1 LSASAYR
8 DESSPYQ
15 QTTTS
20 SSNRF
25 GGFFHHSSPS
35 GPSPPSS
42 STTSPP
48 HHRLFH
54 LHHSSP
60 SSPATSPTSPAAK
73 AVATRISTLSA
84 MVLNSME
91 TKSGSVTRVLS
102 KKAGRAKERLLQNFG
117 KADRTTDQLFELYN
131 NNFNKQ
137 QNAAIR
143 LQKEMKNYVTCLRAL
158 QSANKGVMDSLADI
172 YEPEWPGH
180 DQLPVKGQAL
190 EIYWED
196 LCHKLNDQVTI
207 PLSTYL
213 SQFSEIR
220 AKIGKRGR
228 KLVDYD
234 SARHTVE
241 SLESKTGKKDEIK
254 IAKSREAME
263 EARRLYDVLN
273 KELHDE
279 LPALFDSR
287 IPFLIAS
294 LQTLFAA
301 ETVFHGENAKI
312 YAQLGELIDT
322 MAIEAQKGSFHSTS
336 TVAMNQRQLTPSAH
350 MYPSIKQQQSGE
362 PNGDHSSPKGIK
374 RGDGQLDSSPEA
386 GKPVEGLGPNVIP
399 AGATTTD
406 LPPGVLYKVRA
417 TYKYVAE
424 DGDELNFEAGEIIR
438 VVEFED
444 PEEQEDGWLMGMKE
458 SSGEKGLFPAN
469 FTRPI

>member
-1 LSASAYR
+1 
-8 DESSPYQ
+8 
-15 QTTTS
+15 
-20 SSNRF
+20 
-25 GGFFHHSSPS
+25 
-35 GPSPPSS
+35 
-42 STTSPP
+42 
-48 HHRLFH
+48 
-54 LHHSSP
+54 
-60 SSPATSPTSPAAK
+60 
-73 AVATRISTLSA
+73 
-84 MVLNSME
+84 M
-91 TKSGSVTRVLS
+91 
-102 KKAGRAKERLLQNFG
+102 
-117 KADRTTDQLFELYN
+117 
-131 NNFNKQ
+131 
-137 QNAAIR
+137 
-143 LQKEMKNYVTCLRAL
+143 
-158 QSANKGVMDSLADI
+158 
-172 YEPEWPGH
+172 
-180 DQLPVKGQAL
+180 
-190 EIYWED
+190 
-196 LCHKLNDQVTI
+196 
-207 PLSTYL
+207 
-213 SQFSEIR
+213 
-220 AKIGKRGR
+220 
-228 KLVDYD
+228 
-234 SARHTVE
+234 E

-254 IAKSREAME
+254 IAKSRETME

-301 ETVFHGENAKI
+301 ETVFHGENGKI
-312 YAQLGELIDT
+312 YAQLSELIDT

-336 TVAMNQRQLTPSAH
+336 TVGMNQRQLTPSAH

-386 GKPVEGLGPNVIP
+386 GKPVEGLGPNAIP

-438 VVEFED
+438 VTEFED
-444 PEEQEDGWLMGMKE
+444 PEEQEDGWLMGIKE